1 MQKQDVLS
9 RITLKYYHLTKTEKT
24 VADYI
29 IDKKNN
35 VQFMSINELSD
46 ACDVADSTIT
56 RFCRKINCDGFN
68 GFKLELASISSNR
81 ALEQENS
88 LSVNKDGKSNF
99 LHEVKNSHI
108 DTINESMSLI
118 KEDALNKAV
127 DLIENAG
134 TILCVGQGASMIMA
148 QEAAHLFSTVRNNVV
163 AMLDSHIQASF
174 ACNLNEN
181 DIVLSFSYS
190 GSTRELLELI
200 EINKKNNVKTVL
212 ITRYPRSPGALKADV
227 VLLCGS
233 IEPPQRMG
241 SVSARIAQLF
251 VLDLLFAEYNRRNPE
266 KCEEFKRKIL
276 KSITKKLL

>member
-1 MQKQDVLS
+1 MSEQDVLS
-9 RITLKYYHLTKTEKT
+9 RITLRYYHLTKSEKN

-29 IDKKNN
+29 IDNKNSA
-35 VQFMSINELSD
+35 QFMSINELSD

-56 RFCRKINCDGFN
+56 RFCRKIGCDGFN
-68 GFKLELASISSNR
+68 GFKLELASVSSGRN
-81 ALEQENS
+81 AAENGKTKNEQDDTFS
-88 LSVNKDGKSNF
+88 LIN
-99 LHEVKNSHI
+99 EIKNSHI

-118 KEDALNKAV
+118 TPQTLNAAV
-127 DLIENAG
+127 DLIESAG

-163 AMLDSHIQASF
+163 AMLDSHIQAFVAS
-174 ACNLNEN
+174 NLNKN

-190 GSTRELLELI
+190 GSTRDLLELI
-200 EINKKNNVKTVL
+200 EINKSNGVKTVL

-233 IEPPQRMG
+233 IQPPQRMG

-251 VLDLLFAEYNRRNPE
+251 VLDLLFAEYNKRNPE
-266 KCEEFKRKIL
+266 KCEEFKRRIL
-276 KSITKKLL
+276 KSLEKKHL

>member
-1 MQKQDVLS
+1 MPNQDVIS
-9 RITLKYYHLTKTEKT
+9 RITLKYYHLTKSEKN

-29 IDKKNN
+29 IDNKSD

-46 ACDVADSTIT
+46 ACGVADSTIT
-56 RFCRKINCDGFN
+56 RFCRKIGCDGFN
-68 GFKLELASISSNR
+68 GFKLGLASLSLARQVPKNTNKKNEKDDIYNLIS
-81 ALEQENS
+81 
-88 LSVNKDGKSNF
+88 
-99 LHEVKNSHI
+99 EVSNSHI

-118 KEDALNKAV
+118 KAETLSKAV
-127 DLIENAG
+127 DLIEKAG

-163 AMLDSHIQASF
+163 SMLDSHIQAAF
-174 ACNLNEN
+174 ASNLNEN

-200 EINKKNNVKTVL
+200 EINKMNNVKTVL

-233 IEPPQRMG
+233 IEPPQHMG
-241 SVSARIAQLF
+241 SVNARIAQLF
-251 VLDLLFAEYNRRNPE
+251 VLDLLFAEYNKRNPE
-266 KCEEFKRKIL
+266 KSEKFKRKIL
-276 KSITKKLL
+276 KSLAKKHL